1 MNGRLL
7 VTAAVASLLLASPSF
22 AAPATGP
29 MGIAIGNL
37 LVGDYGAQG
46 KVTGAFDPDG
56 TVALTF
62 PDGTKRTQR
71 WIADSNYFCMIATPA
86 ADGKISY
93 RCERNMISGKKLGE
107 SWKQIDSEGMPV
119 TISII
124 PRP

>member
-7 VTAAVASLLLASPSF
+7 VATALSAMLVVSPSI
-22 AAPATGP
+22 AAPDAGP

-46 KVTGAFDPDG
+46 KVTGAFDADG

-71 WIADSNYFCMIATPA
+71 WIADANYFCMIATPA

-107 SWKQIDSEGMPV
+107 SWKQIDSEGLPV

>member
-7 VTAAVASLLLASPSF
+7 ASATVTMMLITSPCIAAASA
-22 AAPATGP
+22 GP

-46 KVTGAFDPDG
+46 KVTGAFDSDG

-62 PDGTKRTQR
+62 PDGSKRTQR
-71 WIADSNYFCMIATPA
+71 WVADANYFCMIASPGS
-86 ADGKISY
+86 DGKFSY
-93 RCERNMISGKKLGE
+93 RCERNMINGKKLGE
-107 SWKQIDSEGMPV
+107 SWKQVDSEGLPV
-119 TISII
+119 TISIV